1 MRGTARDLGG
11 AYADEGAWPLGCG
24 LPKGAGL
31 MSTGPDRAVRGVARA
46 ERSLSHAPADR
57 LRAQGAGPK
66 PGGAAIAKGR
76 EQCQGRVSWA
86 GPHRRCRGGDAA
98 PEPSGHGGA
107 PQCCGACVGGAGPP
121 RPTLKD
127 SKKPGAAPPLS
138 GRSSSGPSPS
148 MAWLRACSSS
158 CRVSSSAA
166 RVRSCASAPPCCAHT
181 RHPPRNTQ
189 PPPNAG
195 PAPTLLHPRGD
206 AHNTPQ
212 PCTAPCHAPPAH
224 PTQHG
229 TSPRNALPSL
239 LPPHLR
245 PPHDSP
251 DPGTT
256 HLPSPCPPTRSPR
269 AVRGSHSP
277 ARPQPCVVPQGL
289 PSPSGCPRA
298 PGAHPAP
305 AVPSPL
311 AWRTSQRGSRRTRR

>member
-1 MRGTARDLGG
+1 MPTRGR
-11 AYADEGAWPLGCG
+11 G
-24 LPKGAGL
+24 LWDVVCQKGAGL
-31 MSTGPDRAVRGVARA
+31 MPTGPDRAVRGVARA

-57 LRAQGAGPK
+57 LRTQGAGPK

-86 GPHRRCRGGDAA
+86 GPHGRCRGGDAA

-189 PPPNAG
+189 PPPMQDQPPPCCTHAAMPTTLRS
-195 PAPTLLHPRGD
+195 PAPHP
-206 AHNTPQ
+206 ATHPLPIPHNT
-212 PCTAPCHAPPAH
+212 APPLAT
-224 PTQHG
+224 P
-229 TSPRNALPSL
+229 SPRCF
-239 LPPHLR
+239 R
-245 PPHDSP
+245 P
-251 DPGTT
+251 T
-256 HLPSPCPPTRSPR
+256 
-269 AVRGSHSP
+269 
-277 ARPQPCVVPQGL
+277 
-289 PSPSGCPRA
+289 
-298 PGAHPAP
+298 
-305 AVPSPL
+305 
-311 AWRTSQRGSRRTRR
+311 